1 MLANVFS
8 DLWQGFVSR
17 TDGPLK
23 LRFLLQPATAIFLG
37 IRGGIGDWRE
47 GKPAY
52 FWEFLVDPAR
62 RKELLH
68 EGWHSLG
75 KLLIL
80 AVVLDCAYQV
90 IVLHWIYLVD
100 ALIVAF
106 FLAIVPYLL
115 VRGPV
120 NRVLRVC
127 KSPARRPQKPQ
138 PTNPPRVRKAGAS

>member
-1 MLANVFS
+1 M
-8 DLWQGFVSR
+8 
-17 TDGPLK
+17 
-23 LRFLLQPATAIFLG
+23 AILLG
-37 IRGGIGDWRE
+37 IRGGISDWRA

-52 FWEFLVDPAR
+52 FWEFLVDPGK

-80 AVVLDCAYQV
+80 AVVLDCVYQV
-90 IVLHWIYLVD
+90 IVLHWIYPVD

-106 FLAIVPYLL
+106 FLAIVPYLF

-120 NRVLRVC
+120 NRILRMC
-127 KSPARRPQKPQ
+127 KLPARQSEKAQ
-138 PTNPPRVRKAGAS
+138 AGNPPTVRKARA